1 MSPAV
6 TEARAPEAASS
17 AAGVRLAWD
26 NEEPSERVA
35 ESLLLLFLFVVIVVV
50 SDFSHTSA
58 CQNFRVSYW
67 SSKPFE
73 IQNVDEFRVIF
84 DEILGRFGWKMI

>member
-1 MSPAV
+1 MKKGEGVEVEPDDRIVAPAPSGEGRPAAVCTAVPIAHAAPAV

-35 ESLLLLFLFVVIVVV
+35 ESLLLLFLLVVLLLL
-50 SDFSHTSA
+50 S
-58 CQNFRVSYW
+58 
-67 SSKPFE
+67 
-73 IQNVDEFRVIF
+73 
-84 DEILGRFGWKMI
+84 L